1 MSAASGFEAG
11 FRLGRRRIVQLTG
24 SCLLSVTPAIHRHAE
39 ARALKEKPHR
49 GDSGRAKVALAP

>member
-24 SCLLSVTPAIHRHAE
+24 PCLLSVTPAIHRHAE
-39 ARALKEKPHR
+39 ARALKEKPR
-49 GDSGRAKVALAP
+49 RADATGFFY